1 VQPTSIAGIAMY
13 SRWQPDRSMYFNSY
27 FVEGDG
33 ENLLIDPLP
42 ADESDIDGMIAAGGV
57 AWVVVTNRDHERA
70 SSELA
75 ARFGARIAV
84 GSADANELSRP
95 PDRALHGGD
104 EIGPARVIALDG
116 LKTAGE
122 FALHLPA
129 TRTVIAGD
137 ALWGD
142 PVGSLRMMPDEK
154 LIDPVRAARSLCRL
168 REVFPLNL
176 LVGDGA
182 PIFGRAYE
190 AINACLERRGEAH
203 VNRVNLDEL
212 PLRTETGPANYTVE
226 LAEIGFRIG
235 AEKLGYRTTRIGPG
249 GVFCPTHWHTAEEE
263 LFIVWEGTPAIE
275 TPRGSMPLRPGDFI
289 AFPTRE
295 FGAHKLVN
303 HSDAPA
309 IVILISNVSPYDVCF
324 YPDSKKLLVETTGTL
339 VRSEPLLDYYDGEV

>member
-1 VQPTSIAGIAMY
+1 MY

-42 ADESDIDGMIAAGGV
+42 ADEPDIDQMIAAGGV
-57 AWVVVTNRDHERA
+57 AWVIVTNRDHERA

-75 ARFGARIAV
+75 ARFGARIAA
-84 GSADANELSRP
+84 GSPDAGELSRP
-95 PDRALHGGD
+95 PDRILRDGD
-104 EIGPARVIALDG
+104 EIGPARVITLEG

-122 FALHLPA
+122 FALHLSA

-142 PVGSLRMMPDEK
+142 PVGSLRMMPDER
-154 LIDPVRAARSLCRL
+154 LIDPLRAARSLCRL

-190 AINACLERRGEAH
+190 AINACLERRSGAE

-212 PLRTETGPANYTVE
+212 RLRTETGPANYTVE
-226 LAEIGFRIG
+226 LAEIGFRLG
-235 AEKLGYRTTRIGPG
+235 AESLGYWTTRIGPG
-249 GVFCPTHWHTAEEE
+249 ASSARRTGTRPKRSSSSSGRARRRLRLRTDRCRCGPATLSPFQHASSARTDSSTTA
-263 LFIVWEGTPAIE
+263 T
-275 TPRGSMPLRPGDFI
+275 LRP
-289 AFPTRE
+289 P
-295 FGAHKLVN
+295 
-303 HSDAPA
+303 S
-309 IVILISNVSPYDVCF
+309 S
-324 YPDSKKLLVETTGTL
+324 
-339 VRSEPLLDYYDGEV
+339 